1 MKEEE
6 LLKIAVLLTCHNR
19 KEKTLSCLD
28 NLFKAA
34 LPMHS
39 GLEVFLVDDG
49 STDGTGEAVKDR
61 FPAVNI
67 VRGSGN
73 LFWNQGMR
81 LAWETAAEAEE
92 FNFYL
97 WLNDDTLL
105 DYHAVLELMDCLQEG
120 RKTNSCEGLVTGACR
135 SEVGKSE
142 FSYGG
147 RKDSGPVIPNGQLQT
162 CTYINGNAVLV
173 PRKIHRELGNLSAD
187 YTHGMGDFDYGL
199 RAIQRGF
206 KCYTTKGFIATCT
219 PNQGIPSWCNPK
231 VPLKNRWQL
240 LHSPKGLNL
249 QEYLAFRKKFWGEKW
264 KIFALKAYVKTFF
277 PKLYSIISNH

>member
-6 LLKIAVLLTCHNR
+6 FLKIAVLLTCHNR
-19 KEKTLSCLD
+19 KGKTLSCLD

-34 LPMHS
+34 LPMHT

-49 STDGTGEAVKDR
+49 STDGTNKAVKNK

-67 VRGSGN
+67 IPGNGN

-81 LAWETAAEAEE
+81 LAWQTAAEAEE

-105 DYHAVLELMDCLQEG
+105 DDHAVFELMDCLQEG

-135 SEVGKSE
+135 SEVGKPE

-147 RKDSGPVIPNGQLQT
+147 
-162 CTYINGNAVLV
+162 
-173 PRKIHRELGNLSAD
+173 
-187 YTHGMGDFDYGL
+187 
-199 RAIQRGF
+199 
-206 KCYTTKGFIATCT
+206 
-219 PNQGIPSWCNPK
+219 
-231 VPLKNRWQL
+231 
-240 LHSPKGLNL
+240 
-249 QEYLAFRKKFWGEKW
+249 
-264 KIFALKAYVKTFF
+264 
-277 PKLYSIISNH
+277 